1 MVEKSCRQFK
11 KGLSLPSKSF
21 SLTPCGFSLHLRV
34 GSPFTFVWPTS
45 TIPGWVSSTFMWYF
59 SSACMWVSLLSLLAS
74 LRLSPVNELDH
85 RFQLGSGS
93 PSDQPKF
100 RYSNYIGI
108 LWIGIGV
115 LPLPS
120 HEVPRLELSGC
131 RQSFDTRGLKELI
144 RDSNLE
150 LVFLSETKSK
160 SPRINNLKARL
171 KFANCFCV
179 EPVGRAGGLALFW
192 SLGVEL
198 EVVYSD
204 KNVISALVYSDPP
217 NSPWML
223 FAIYGPCLWLVI
235 GDLNCIKRADEK
247 RGGCSS
253 PESSINCLRDFM
265 TNTGAID
272 LGFNGPSFTWSNRR
286 EGLANIK
293 ERLDQCLCD
302 RDWQILFPKAG
313 VKHLSN
319 ANSDHNP
326 ILLDT
331 HLEPENLNRPFRF
344 EAMWTKDERSSI
356 VVENAW
362 QANVEGSNGFR
373 LARKLEE
380 TKKDL
385 KKWNKE
391 VFGLV
396 RERIKAIQAN
406 IAEIQQKSPTK
417 ENLELEAS
425 LNLELDD
432 WLTKE
437 ELRWK
442 QKSRELWLKEG
453 DRNSRFFHLSTL
465 NRRRR
470 NRISE
475 IKLEDGSWINNIA
488 DIQDYFERNF
498 SSLYQSSNP
507 HIPRELENLID
518 SCISDED
525 NAELCRIP
533 SRDEIRKVLVES

>member
-1 MVEKSCRQFK
+1 MLRKLLLLLQLQLPILFFISVSIERVNSHQESGEWSCESGSEIRVDAEFK
-11 KGLSLPSKSF
+11 PGLISLDGQAEDWKDIDGFEF
-21 SLTPCGFSLHLRV
+21 SLLPALDPHPDHEYKAGKMTVKALHDGHDVFFMLQVDGDYVYSKGKSNKCPSVSLMFRIGDSATYHDMGGCSQGRGSCTNKTCKGHEVDIMHFSI
-34 GSPFTFVWPTS
+34 GSA
-45 TIPGWVSSTFMWYF
+45 IPGRLYGGNLVDNSEGNGGDRFGHLVDLYAWNPHCRYLDGLGPSGNDT
-59 SSACMWVSLLSLLAS
+59 SAQNDWKGAWWHS
-74 LRLSPVNELDH
+74 
-85 RFQLGSGS
+85 
-93 PSDQPKF
+93 
-100 RYSNYIGI
+100 
-108 LWIGIGV
+108 
-115 LPLPS
+115 
-120 HEVPRLELSGC
+120 
-131 RQSFDTRGLKELI
+131 SFD
-144 RDSNLE
+144 
-150 LVFLSETKSK
+150 
-160 SPRINNLKARL
+160 INS
-171 KFANCFCV
+171 

-198 EVVYSD
+198 EVVYFD
-204 KNVISALVYSDPP
+204 KNVISALVYFDPP

-223 FAIYGPCLWLVI
+223 FAIYGPCRRNKRIVFWEMLENMVRSFSGPWLVI

-247 RGGCSS
+247 KGGRFS

-272 LGFNGPSFTWSNRR
+272 LGFNGPSFTWSNRH

-302 RDWQILFPKAG
+302 QDWKILFPKAG

-344 EAMWTKDERSSI
+344 EAMWTKDERSNI
-356 VVENAW
+356 VVENGW

-406 IAEIQQKSPTK
+406 IAELQ
-417 ENLELEAS
+417 
-425 LNLELDD
+425 
-432 WLTKE
+432 
-437 ELRWK
+437 
-442 QKSRELWLKEG
+442 
-453 DRNSRFFHLSTL
+453 
-465 NRRRR
+465 
-470 NRISE
+470 
-475 IKLEDGSWINNIA
+475 
-488 DIQDYFERNF
+488 
-498 SSLYQSSNP
+498 
-507 HIPRELENLID
+507 
-518 SCISDED
+518 
-525 NAELCRIP
+525 
-533 SRDEIRKVLVES
+533 